1 MHLIGKIDK
10 MDSFINLVP
19 KRFDLNPSPKGYCY
33 GQHKAIPPEETVER
47 ALSSLANTEKPVL
60 EGVSRLD
67 HLDRI
72 GIPAYVCKVNPELKE
87 SMGLTDT
94 LGKGITAD
102 QAKAGA
108 LMELVERYS
117 AVSFLDHD
125 DTNHFIAR
133 YDDIRQHVP
142 APQIL
147 LEPFERYRHNQ
158 QGILTDLCACPLG
171 WTWSYSLTQGKS
183 FLFPLKW
190 FAFIY
195 GTTGFAAGNTLEEA
209 ILQALCEVVE
219 RHAISTVIMEKLP
232 TPSIDPDS
240 MRQPVIQG
248 LISKFHQAGISTHI
262 KDFSQGLGIPTVEVL
277 AFDPQ
282 APVDTVRIYNAAGT
296 HIDKNIALIRAL
308 TEIAQHRCQIIE
320 RETIQKKR
328 GGPTYCFPRFRNL
341 DEAEFLIDDASIISM
356 DDLPD
361 HPGTDFRSE
370 IGWIVSALSRAGM
383 EVFVTDVTHPR
394 LGIPVVIVTIPQARL
409 NQPATQK
416 NPYFVMLRSHME
428 MGQYHEAIQASE
440 KAFDLDPEEKNNPTM
455 LCRMGICYRRAGL
468 YSEAAWLFQQ
478 ALELKPELSLSPS
491 FIKDFSQIV
500 RHL

>member
-1 MHLIGKIDK
+1 MGKINK
-10 MDSFINLVP
+10 AEPSISLIP
-19 KRFDLNPSPKGYCY
+19 KRFQLNPSPKGYCY
-33 GQHKAIPPEETVER
+33 GQHKAVSPEETVQR
-47 ALSSLANTEKPVL
+47 ALSSLASTGRPVL
-60 EGVSRLD
+60 EGVLRLD

-117 AVSFLDHD
+117 AMSFLDHD
-125 DTNHFIAR
+125 DTKHFIAR
-133 YDDIRQHVP
+133 YDDISHHVP
-142 APQIL
+142 PPLIF
-147 LEPFERYRHNQ
+147 LEPFERYQHNQ
-158 QGILTDLCACPLG
+158 QSILTDLCACPLA

-219 RHAISTVIMEKLP
+219 RHAISTVIMKKLP

-240 MRQPVIQG
+240 IRQPVIQD

-282 APVDTVRIYNAAGT
+282 APVNTVRIYNAAGT
-296 HIDKNIALIRAL
+296 HIDKNMALIRAL

-328 GGPTYCFPRFRNL
+328 GGPTYCFPRFRDL
-341 DEAEFLIDDASIISM
+341 DEAEFLIDDSSIISM

-370 IGWIVSALSRAGM
+370 IEWTVSALSRAGM
-383 EVFVTDVTHPR
+383 EVFVKDVTHLG
-394 LGIPVVIVTIPQARL
+394 LGIPTVIVTIPQARL
-409 NQPATQK
+409 NQPTTQK
-416 NPYFVMLRSHME
+416 NPYFVMVRNYME
-428 MGQYHEAIQASE
+428 MGQYHEAIQAAE
-440 KAFDLDPEEKNNPTM
+440 KAFDLDSEEKNNPIM
-455 LCRMGICYRRAGL
+455 LCRMGTCYRRAGL
-468 YSEAAWLFQQ
+468 YSEAARLFQQ

-491 FIKDFSQIV
+491 FIKDFSEIV